1 MKFISSGVNRDA
13 ATTRQVLF
21 ALRVVVAS
29 GVLFFTAAAS
39 LPLAAADFP
48 VKPVRLLVP
57 FPPGGTLD
65 VVARMLAAK
74 LRDAWNQPVVVE
86 NRVGGNGALGVDAV
100 AKSAPDGYT
109 MVFNATP
116 IVTLPHLQKT
126 PYDVTKDLT
135 ALIQTAVIDYVLA
148 ASTKSGINTVAELVD
163 RARKSPGALN
173 YASGG
178 NGSGLHLNVEL
189 FKSITKTRITHI
201 PYKGNAPAI
210 QALLSGEVDLIFDTA
225 SAMIPMV
232 KGGKAKALMVTGAK
246 PLDGLP
252 GVPAIDTLYPG
263 SGIDGWHGIFGPAGI
278 PPDVAQQI
286 ARDVR
291 AILFSAEMSSRFQ
304 EMGFKPTGVS
314 GDEFAATV
322 RRDYERWGRVIRDN
336 GIRAD

>member
-1 MKFISSGVNRDA
+1 MAYRSSLRGAVAAKSRDVLVAPLA
-13 ATTRQVLF
+13 AF
-21 ALRVVVAS
+21 AI
-29 GVLFFTAAAS
+29 GVLFFSPAAS
-39 LPLAAADFP
+39 LPAGAADFP
-48 VKPVRLLVP
+48 VKPVRLVVP

-74 LRDAWNQPVVVE
+74 MRDTWQQPVVVE

-100 AKSAPDGYT
+100 ARSAPDGYT

-148 ASTKSGINTVAELVD
+148 ASTKSGINTVGELIE
-163 RARKSPGALN
+163 RARKAPGTLN

-189 FKSITKTRITHI
+189 FKSITKTAITHI

-232 KGGKAKALMVTGAK
+232 KGGKARALMVTGGK
-246 PLDGLP
+246 PLEGLP
-252 GVPAIDTLYPG
+252 GVPAIDSLYPG

-278 PPDVAQQI
+278 PAEVTQQI

-291 AILFSAEMSSRFQ
+291 AILFSADMSARFQ
-304 EMGFKPTGVS
+304 EMGFRTTGVS
-314 GDEFAATV
+314 GEEFAATV
-322 RRDYERWGRVIRDN
+322 RRDYERWGKVIRDN